1 MTTGQLIQRARK
13 KAGLTQSE
21 LAEKIGASV
30 VTIGQYERNKR
41 QPRIEQLRSIA
52 RAIGVEWT
60 ELVPEEDRA
69 EAVIEHIKDEIN
81 HLNDEVIDQ
90 FVDRLNTAFDQL
102 NAVGQ
107 EKAVE
112 RVEELAEIPKYRE
125 DTAEGRA
132 EVLRLIQKRSTGQK
146 PPEGT
151 DTTPPGE
158 KPSEGG

>member
-1 MTTGQLIQRARK
+1 M
-13 KAGLTQSE
+13 
-21 LAEKIGASV
+21 
-30 VTIGQYERNKR
+30 
-41 QPRIEQLRSIA
+41 
-52 RAIGVEWT
+52 EWT

-132 EVLRLIQKRSTGQK
+132 EVLRLIQKRSTG
-146 PPEGT
+146 
-151 DTTPPGE
+151 
-158 KPSEGG
+158 